1 MTFSHLMSSMSISMH
16 TKSLNENDLASDT
29 RPLHR
34 HVEGCGS
41 LFYSG
46 RIDNFRVKKISS
58 ADYFPDCKY
67 DINFRF
73 QNSYALGY
81 LAF

>member
-1 MTFSHLMSSMSISMH
+1 MH
-16 TKSLNENDLASDT
+16 NKPLNGNDLATDT
-29 RPLHR
+29 RPLYR
-34 HVEGCGS
+34 HVVKCGS

-46 RIDNFRVKKISS
+46 KIDNFRVKKISS
-58 ADYFPDCKY
+58 ADCFPDCKY

-81 LAF
+81 LVFISTQGGF